1 VTLVYAFFA
10 HARLLELL
18 APTLRLPQILAAVAV
33 LSASLSGAVLR
44 PFRTGVG
51 MAFLLLTVWFVLGV
65 PFSSYP
71 SGTLMYLATQWWK
84 NLVVFFMVVALISTR
99 QDCANIL
106 GAVGLGSS
114 AVALVALA
122 MGSVEVQGRL
132 VLANTS
138 LNDPNTLGMVLLL
151 GIPLLMSVVADRG
164 RYLVTRL
171 LAALFLLPIFAA
183 MPLTGSRGTLF
194 AALVLVL
201 YLAKRSSIVGKAG
214 LAVLASVIVLI
225 SIPLLSEQLV
235 DRFASVT
242 DSDQLGTTIE
252 TESRTYLFKQ
262 GFILTVR
269 NPIFGVGAAMFPVA
283 ENDLALEQGLS
294 RGAWHT
300 CHNMFIQIA
309 SEGGLPAFGI
319 YMWILWTVWKK
330 LSELEV
336 LSRDEHPN
344 AVQIGRIAFSMKAAL
359 LAFCACGLFLSIAMT
374 PNFLL
379 LVAIPMGLDRVVRAE
394 LNQLKVAKDSEDPD
408 ERATQ
413 ARLDPI
419 AAPLRGLPG

>member
-1 VTLVYAFFA
+1 MLWLGYFVTLVYAFFA

-18 APTLRLPQILAAVAV
+18 APTLRLPLILAAVAV

-214 LAVLASVIVLI
+214 LAVLVSVIVLI

-269 NPIFGVGAAMFPVA
+269 NPIFGVGAAMFPV
-283 ENDLALEQGLS
+283 S
-294 RGAWHT
+294 R
-300 CHNMFIQIA
+300 
-309 SEGGLPAFGI
+309 E
-319 YMWILWTVWKK
+319 
-330 LSELEV
+330 
-336 LSRDEHPN
+336 
-344 AVQIGRIAFSMKAAL
+344 
-359 LAFCACGLFLSIAMT
+359 
-374 PNFLL
+374 
-379 LVAIPMGLDRVVRAE
+379 
-394 LNQLKVAKDSEDPD
+394 
-408 ERATQ
+408 
-413 ARLDPI
+413 
-419 AAPLRGLPG
+419 